1 MNCILILRR
10 RLWSLAPVIL
20 ALVLTACASQPATVY
35 EGLGGESGLAAVV
48 DNLLQRMAKDEQ
60 IAEHFR
66 DTDIALFREGLTE
79 HLCDIADGPCEYGGE
94 SMKASHKGLDITQ
107 ADFDRLV
114 QLLIYAMQEEG
125 IPIAVRNDLLKRLA
139 PMYGDVVYQ

>member
-1 MNCILILRR
+1 MNRALRR
-10 RLWSLAPVIL
+10 QARPVFSIIL
-20 ALVLTACASQPATVY
+20 ALLLSACSSQPATVY
-35 EGLGGESGLAAVV
+35 EGLGGEPGLAAVV

-60 IAEHFR
+60 IARHFH

-79 HLCDIADGPCEYGGE
+79 HLCDVADGPCEYGGE
-94 SMKASHKGLDITQ
+94 GMKATHKGLNITQ

-114 QLLIYAMQEEG
+114 QLLIYAMQEEDV
-125 IPIAVRNDLLKRLA
+125 PIAVRNDLLKRLA

>member
-1 MNCILILRR
+1 MKRALRR
-10 RLWSLAPVIL
+10 SGWSPVSVIL
-20 ALVLTACASQPATVY
+20 VLLLSACTSQPATVY

-48 DNLLQRMAKDEQ
+48 DNLLERMAKDEQ
-60 IAEHFR
+60 IVRHFQ

-79 HLCDIADGPCEYGGE
+79 HLCEVADGPCEYSGE
-94 SMKASHKGLDITQ
+94 GMKATHRGLNITQ

-114 QLLIYAMQEEG
+114 QLLIYAMQEED

>member
-1 MNCILILRR
+1 MTCVLKRR
-10 RLWSLAPVIL
+10 VWSLVSAIL
-20 ALVLTACASQPATVY
+20 LLSLLSACASQPATVY
-35 EGLGGESGLAAVV
+35 EGLGAEPGLAAVV
-48 DNLLQRMAKDEQ
+48 DNLLERMAKDEQ
-60 IAEHFR
+60 IVRHFQ

-79 HLCDIADGPCEYGGE
+79 HLCDVADGPCEYDGE
-94 SMKASHKGLDITQ
+94 DMKATHRGLNITQ

>member
-1 MNCILILRR
+1 MTCVLKRRVWPLVSAILL
-10 RLWSLAPVIL
+10 LSLL
-20 ALVLTACASQPATVY
+20 SACASQPATVY
-35 EGLGGESGLAAVV
+35 EGLGGEPGLAAVV
-48 DNLLQRMAKDEQ
+48 DNLLERMAKDEQ
-60 IAEHFR
+60 IVRYFQ

-79 HLCDIADGPCEYGGE
+79 HLCDVADGPCEYGGDD
-94 SMKASHKGLDITQ
+94 MKATHRGLNITQ